1 MARWAL
7 TLSGFQWNT
16 GLTLRSCLVTR
27 KDSSTCQRLPY
38 CARMSWWLRFFA
50 FVTTPWRPSHRR
62 SSLILS
68 SLRAMVAPYDTAR
81 YFLAPPFPRY
91 SLGFFFFSN
100 FFLVRS
106 IALSRSRASL
116 AARDCFQLTRRARV
130 P

>member
-38 CARMSWWLRFFA
+38 CARMSWLLRFFA

-68 SLRAMVAPYDTAR
+68 SFRAMVAPSDTAR

-91 SLGFFFFSN
+91 SLGFFFFSS
-100 FFLVRS
+100 FFFVRS
-106 IALSRSRASL
+106 IALSRSCASL
-116 AARDCFQLTRRARV
+116 SALPFLQLTRRVLA